1 MNLQYNVTDLIVLHV
16 LRTLPN
22 FGVALLLEI
31 IHDISLRNTT
41 DLPQAM
47 KRITATKATTI
58 IKNVRKT
65 SNISAMYQ

>member
-16 LRTLPN
+16 RATLPN
-22 FGVALLLEI
+22 FEVALLLEI
-31 IHDISLRNTT
+31 THDISLRNTT